1 MSIEQHSRLFVD
13 FLSAI
18 LYLKCYYMYTHMS
31 NSGKAIKVYIGFC
44 VRPSVRLYSSAVY
57 ALLSK

>member
-1 MSIEQHSRLFVD
+1 
-13 FLSAI
+13 
-18 LYLKCYYMYTHMS
+18 MYTHMS